1 MGCASAKQL
10 WDVTRR
16 IVMALRELVEAPQVL
31 AALTADLVI
40 PILTTRLT
48 TAFTATMARC
58 SWLIS
63 IAALIVV
70 LAAPLSLHRLPQ
82 QDLSPL
88 SPSPRPENR
97 GAASGDGGCDS
108 LPALSPPEV
117 STASLF
123 ACGGI
128 SWLLLL
134 LLLLPPPGL
143 PAMVTVLALA

>member
-16 IVMALRELVEAPQVL
+16 IVMALRELVEAPQVDCLL

-70 LAAPLSLHRLPQ
+70 LAAPLSP
-82 QDLSPL
+82 
-88 SPSPRPENR
+88 PSPASTGSAPSIRLLR
-97 GAASGDGGCDS
+97 ALKIGAQRAATGVATHC
-108 LPALSPPEV
+108 LRCHHLK
-117 STASLF
+117 
-123 ACGGI
+123 
-128 SWLLLL
+128 
-134 LLLLPPPGL
+134 
-143 PAMVTVLALA
+143 